1 MTTKKSP
8 RKEKIGRNIVE
19 RGELRNGRSFE
30 QSYPLLRLLGR
41 GGFASCYETKMG
53 EKRAAIKIMNKKNK
67 NNAKHA
73 TYNEEKVRIGVGRYG
88 WRSTLY
94 RG

>member
-1 MTTKKSP
+1 
-8 RKEKIGRNIVE
+8 
-19 RGELRNGRSFE
+19 
-30 QSYPLLRLLGR
+30 
-41 GGFASCYETKMG
+41 MG
-53 EKRAAIKIMNKKNK
+53 EKRVAIKIMNKKNK

-88 WRSTLY
+88 WRLTLF